1 MIYYKHNEYFRQG
14 TSETRSIEIHKVEN
28 DEMGTSEL
36 TTPENT
42 VIYHNTPCLSP
53 QNFA

>member
-14 TSETRSIEIHKVEN
+14 SSETRGIDIPKVEN

-36 TTPENT
+36 S
-42 VIYHNTPCLSP
+42 L
-53 QNFA
+53 